1 MGLSRIMELVSQ
13 AEREGITLAAMMS
26 REMSLEEMELVQD
39 ELASHLTDNYAKIEN
54 FMAGISIPSMEEM
67 LSRRDD
73 PSREFELG
81 SLDLLSDDGDI
92 EEDSA

>member
-1 MGLSRIMELVSQ
+1 MSLSRIMELVSQ

-26 REMSLEEMELVQD
+26 RKMSLEEMELVQD

-54 FMAGISIPSMEEM
+54 FMVGISIPSMEEM

-73 PSREFELG
+73 LLREVELG
-81 SLDLLSDDGDI
+81 SLDLLSDDGEI
-92 EEDSA
+92 EEDGA